1 MTHNFRTEPQ
11 TKSEVANLFDEAWH
25 GKCWEVYA
33 TQDSFTDFVGTG
45 EEHLCGE
52 LVPELFLELRLF
64 VDLIAKPQMKA
75 AVAKIEYQFNY
86 KVSKG
91 QRGVETLFRH
101 LHDEVIEDNERPL

>member
-1 MTHNFRTEPQ
+1 MGARESPLGPQTVTHNFRTEPQ
-11 TKSEVANLFDEAWH
+11 TKSEVANLFDEVWH
-25 GKCWEVYA
+25 GGWWEVHA
-33 TQDSFTDFVGTG
+33 TQDTLPVFVGTA
-45 EEHLCGE
+45 EEYLCGK

-91 QRGVETLFRH
+91 
-101 LHDEVIEDNERPL
+101 